1 MARPTKK
8 NDEIKLKL
16 ADSIRSGLTVKDSC
30 EVAGISTSSFNRWRA
45 SDPSFNKLI
54 DEATR
59 RGWENAEIFAKYHY
73 RGYKRQITHHLPTL
87 PSDPPLRPSG
97 GLTRQNNARVLH
109 NKTQLYAGLPIRF
122 TRPTER
128 PSDYYVNG
136 NNWRV
141 ERIDNRGI
149 RHSMGIETYTR
160 KRFEPNSDET
170 LFGNA
175 IAYWL

>member
-30 EVAGISTSSFNRWRA
+30 EVSGISTSSFNRWRA

-54 DEATR
+54 DEATK
-59 RGWENAEIFAKYHY
+59 RGWGNAEIFAKYHY
-73 RGYKRQITHHLPTL
+73 RGYKRKTTHHLPTL

-97 GLTRQNNARVLH
+97 GLTEHNNAKALH
-109 NKTQLYAGLPIRF
+109 NGAQSYAGLPIRF

-128 PSDYYVNG
+128 PSGFYING

-141 ERIDNRGI
+141 ERIDKKGI
-149 RHSMGIETYTR
+149 NHSMSIEVYEE
-160 KRFEPNSDET
+160 KHCEEKIIGGESFMIF
-170 LFGNA
+170 LF
-175 IAYWL
+175 